1 MSTPGEVSRD
11 LPGTIVV
18 VAPHMDD
25 ELIGCGALLATGD
38 VGMRSHVIY
47 ASDGSGSPASPWPW
61 NRSDRSALARARR
74 DEAAAGLEQLGL
86 PPGHCHFLDL
96 PDGALRSHRGE
107 LELRLRGSLQALQ
120 PDHLLVPFRY
130 DFHPDHLAVAQA
142 VKSLDRKHEIE
153 ASVLE
158 YFAYARWKL
167 LPGRDIRNQ
176 IRDDAL
182 LRFEPDDR
190 ARARKRKAF
199 QAHASQ
205 TSRYYSW
212 QKRVNL
218 TPEFVEA
225 HCGESEYLV
234 RAQPG
239 EHPDAIFLTSP
250 QWIRV
255 VHSVEPRL
263 KRAKDLVL
271 DLIRG

>member
-38 VGMRSHVIY
+38 VGTRSHVIY
-47 ASDGSGSPASPWPW
+47 ASDGSGSPTSPWPW
-61 NRSDRSALARARR
+61 NRSDRAALAKARR
-74 DEAAAGLEQLGL
+74 EEAAAGLQELGL

-96 PDGALRSHRGE
+96 PDGALESHRTE
-107 LELRLRGSLQALQ
+107 LERRVRERLQVLR

-130 DFHPDHLAVAQA
+130 DFHPDHTAVAQA
-142 VKSLDRKHEIE
+142 IQALHRQSETE
-153 ASVLE
+153 ADVLE

-182 LRFEPDDR
+182 LRFEPDDG
-190 ARARKRKAF
+190 ARARKKRAF
-199 QAHASQ
+199 EAHASQ
-205 TSRYYSW
+205 TSLYYPW
-212 QKRVNL
+212 QKRINL
-218 TPEFVEA
+218 TPDFVEA
-225 HCGESEYLV
+225 HCGEAEYLV
-234 RAQPG
+234 RPEPG

-250 QWIRV
+250 QWIRI
-255 VHSVEPRL
+255 VHTVEPRL